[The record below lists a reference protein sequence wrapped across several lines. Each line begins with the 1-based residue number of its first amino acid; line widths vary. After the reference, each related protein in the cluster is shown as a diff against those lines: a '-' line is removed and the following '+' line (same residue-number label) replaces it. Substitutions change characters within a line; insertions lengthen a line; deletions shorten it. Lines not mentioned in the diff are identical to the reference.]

1 VNNVEIRFLKEG
13 VLFIIDKSYMLL
25 HDMQLFNTHK
35 TSDIAMNKPHNVH
48 LKINNIRLKQYLYA
62 TDWIDQGKIFDFFKK
77 LL

>member
-1 VNNVEIRFLKEG
+1 
-13 VLFIIDKSYMLL
+13 MLL